1 MSEIMEITL
10 VLVFSI
16 SIYTLIIVG
25 IICCKMPEKSDMKVL
40 HEQMYEISKQQN
52 DLSLKIKSIEK
63 NQVNQRNEKI

>member
-1 MSEIMEITL
+1 
-10 VLVFSI
+10 
-16 SIYTLIIVG
+16 
-25 IICCKMPEKSDMKVL
+25 MPEKSDMKVL

>member
-25 IICCKMPEKSDMKVL
+25 IICWKMPEKSDMKVL

-52 DLSLKIKSIEK
+52 DLS
-63 NQVNQRNEKI
+63 